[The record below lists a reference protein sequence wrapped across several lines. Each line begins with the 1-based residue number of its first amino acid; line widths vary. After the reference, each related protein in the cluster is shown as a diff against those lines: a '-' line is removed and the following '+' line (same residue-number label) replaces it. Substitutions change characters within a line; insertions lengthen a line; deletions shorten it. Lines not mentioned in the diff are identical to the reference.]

1 MSEEV
6 TTPTQPLSRQL
17 VCEVL
22 AARENYLYLKDAFD
36 QEARAWEAAHIPQQE
51 ALRAAANAMVEVETR
66 LRQYAVSIY
75 ETRGNKTPFPG
86 VAIRSMT
93 RLQYDIAEAL
103 KWAKHHDVALLLDK
117 GVFEKI
123 AKVTPPEFVE
133 IIVEPQ
139 ATIAT
144 DLVAALKAE
153 YPVTE

>member
-17 VCEVL
+17 VCDVL
-22 AARENYLYLKDAFD
+22 AAREIYQYLKGQLD
-36 QEARAWEAAHIPQQE
+36 QEHKEWEAAH
-51 ALRAAANAMVEVETR
+51 AASRESVKTAADVMLEVEAR
-66 LRQYAVSIY
+66 LRQYALSVY

-93 RLQYDIAEAL
+93 RLQYDAAEAL
-103 KWAKHHDVALLLDK
+103 KWARHHDVALSLDK
-117 GVFEKI
+117 GTFEKI

-153 YPVTE
+153 YPQTE

>member
-17 VCEVL
+17 VCDVL
-22 AARENYLYLKDAFD
+22 AARENYQYLKGGID
-36 QEARAWEAAHIPQQE
+36 QERKEWEAAHAAQQE
-51 ALRAAANAMVEVETR
+51 AVKVAADVMLETMTR

-75 ETRGNKTPFPG
+75 AKTGNKTPFPG

-93 RLQYDIAEAL
+93 RLQYDAAEAL
-103 KWAKHHDVALLLDK
+103 KWARHHDVALSLDK
-117 GVFEKI
+117 GTFEKI

-133 IIVEPQ
+133 IIIEPQ

-144 DLVAALKAE
+144 DLVAALE
-153 YPVTE
+153 GTYHD